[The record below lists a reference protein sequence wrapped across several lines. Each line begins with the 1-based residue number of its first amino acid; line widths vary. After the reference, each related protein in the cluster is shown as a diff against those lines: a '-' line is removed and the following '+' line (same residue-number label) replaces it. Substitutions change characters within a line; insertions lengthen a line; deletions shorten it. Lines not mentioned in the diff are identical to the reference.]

1 MQFILVRADTLGEKN
16 FFGNEI
22 LHRSLLLNG
31 MWCLRDVDQT
41 PMKIMAVI
49 YTKFS
54 RMQKKMMGTPGPVY
68 LA

>member
-1 MQFILVRADTLGEKN
+1 M
-16 FFGNEI
+16 
-22 LHRSLLLNG
+22 SG

-54 RMQKKMMGTPGPVY
+54 RMQKKMMGMPGPVY
-68 LA
+68 LDKKKKKDYRKQHLP